1 MADIFLS
8 YASEDRDRIEP
19 LVEHLASHGW
29 SVWWDREL
37 VAGQSFDEKIEQ
49 ALDTARCVVVVWS
62 ENAVTSRWC
71 RAEAT
76 EGLERG
82 ILVPASIDGARPPLA
97 FRTSQTA
104 SLEGWPEL
112 CDESEMAMFIS
123 GIRDVLGTEAIEIQT
138 TDTLSS
144 ESPGRLNRAWRS
156 GASNHASGS
165 RPLVDRPLI
174 AVLPFENMS
183 DDVDQEYFTD
193 GVTDDIITGL
203 SKSRMFFVIPRN
215 STFTYKGTDVDV
227 RRVAEDLD
235 VQYVVEGSVRRAGNN
250 IRITAQLIDAFT
262 HRHVWAE
269 RYEGLLDD
277 VFTLQDEI
285 TTKIVA
291 TIAPEY
297 MSAEKHRVEHD
308 TDRNLEAW
316 DHYIHAYWH
325 FSRFTREDFDAAI
338 DECGKAI
345 NADPRGAGH
354 YALLAIAHC
363 MRAFYGWG
371 NSRPDDM
378 KDARGYAEKAV
389 VLNDRDARAQRALGL
404 IEMYSRRTEQAVH
417 HFEKAIALDPF
428 EAENY
433 ALLGNAHSLA
443 GDYDTALSHVER
455 AISMSPRDAF
465 IATWHSNLAM
475 SAAAIG
481 RNEEAEGWAHK
492 AVRENPQFPGGYRS
506 LIVALAH
513 LGRMEEA
520 IAVLLELKTLLPHLD
535 LAQLSESIPL
545 TNQTHLSHYL
555 DGLQLAGLE

>member
-8 YASEDRDRIEP
+8 YASEDRERIEP

-37 VAGQSFDEKIEQ
+37 VAGASFDEKIEQ

-82 ILVPASIDGARPPLA
+82 ILVPASIDDARPPLA
-97 FRTSQTA
+97 FRSSQTA
-104 SLEGWPEL
+104 SLAGWPEHPA
-112 CDESEMAMFIS
+112 ESELAMFIS
-123 GIRDVLGTEAIEIQT
+123 GIRGVLGTDAIETQASET
-138 TDTLSS
+138 VGS
-144 ESPGRLNRAWRS
+144 ESPEKLNRARRG
-156 GASNHASGS
+156 GAANHASSS

-183 DDVDQEYFTD
+183 DDAEQEYFAD

-203 SKSRMFFVIPRN
+203 SKSRMFFVIARN
-215 STFTYKGTDVDV
+215 STFTYKGSNVDV
-227 RRVAEDLD
+227 RRVADDLGA
-235 VQYVVEGSVRRAGNN
+235 QYIVEGSVRRAGKN
-250 IRITAQLIDAFT
+250 IRITAQLIDALA

-269 RYEGLLDD
+269 RYEGVLDD

-285 TTKIVA
+285 TTKIVM

-316 DHYIHAYWH
+316 DHYIRAYWH
-325 FSRFTREDFDAAI
+325 LNRFTSEDFDAAI
-338 DECGKAI
+338 DECGEAI

-354 YALLAIAHC
+354 YGLLAIALC
-363 MRAFYGWG
+363 LRSFYGWA
-371 NSRPDDM
+371 NARADDM
-378 KDARGYAEKAV
+378 NDARGYAEKAV
-389 VLNDRDARAQRALGL
+389 VLDDRDALAQRALGF
-404 IEMYSRRTEQAVH
+404 IEMYSGQTEQAVH
-417 HFEKAIALDPF
+417 QFENAIALDPF

-433 ALLGNAHSLA
+433 ALLGNAYSLA
-443 GDYDTALSHVER
+443 GDYDTALGHVDK

-465 IATWHSNLAM
+465 IATWYSNLAM

-481 RNEEAEGWAHK
+481 RNEEAEGWARK
-492 AVRENPQFPGGYRS
+492 AIREKPQFPGGYRS
-506 LIVALAH
+506 LVVALAH

-520 IAVLLELKTLLPHLD
+520 SAGLSELRTLLPHLD
-535 LAQLSESIPL
+535 LAQLRASVPF
-545 TNQTHLSHYL
+545 TNQAHLSHYL
-555 DGLQLAGLE
+555 DGLRLAGLT